1 MAKSGSD
8 PAVSDDNYQDRRF
21 RETDNRSAGFNTTG
35 RLIVPEDLPLPDQQ
49 LPVID
54 DTRLSQEFR
63 DSPEVLAELRDL
75 FLQHVCELI
84 AELGDVIAAGDAP
97 RLAQVAHTFKGAC
110 ATYGAPRLAFVC
122 AQMEQLGKAADL
134 ARATAYLAVLED
146 EGARAT
152 AVVAGITVP

>member
-1 MAKSGSD
+1 M
-8 PAVSDDNYQDRRF
+8 
-21 RETDNRSAGFNTTG
+21 
-35 RLIVPEDLPLPDQQ
+35 PEDLPLPDDR

-54 DTRLSQEFR
+54 DTRLSQEFC
-63 DSPEVLAELRDL
+63 DSPEILAELRDL
-75 FLQHVCELI
+75 FLQHVCELV

-122 AQMEQLGKAADL
+122 AQMEQLGKAANL
-134 ARATAYLAVLED
+134 VGATTYLKILEE

-152 AVVAGITVP
+152 AVVAGITAP